1 MSKVLILG
9 CTGQDGSYL
18 TEILLNEGHK
28 VHGLLRKSATG
39 NTQNINHLIDSD
51 FYNSGQFKI
60 VRGDLLDHASI
71 FKAIA
76 EIEPDFIYNEA
87 DQDHVSWSYDIP
99 SYSLSTTTTAAVNLL
114 ESIRVINPKI
124 KLFQPVSSNMFGIP
138 KENKQNEETSHNPV
152 SPYGIAK
159 SATFHLCSFYRKSYE
174 MNIST
179 GILYNHESP
188 RRPEEY
194 LSRKVTKAVSRIKNG
209 LQKKLELGDLN
220 GYVDWGYAKE
230 YMEIAKKINESN
242 SSDDFIIGTGHL
254 TKVEDFVIKAFDKV
268 NLNWKDYVITS
279 DKFKRPVPT
288 GTLCADTS
296 KLEQKLSIK
305 PKVLID
311 ELIDIMLESD
321 LNDIKL

>member
-1 MSKVLILG
+1 
-9 CTGQDGSYL
+9 
-18 TEILLNEGHK
+18 
-28 VHGLLRKSATG
+28 
-39 NTQNINHLIDSD
+39 
-51 FYNSGQFKI
+51 
-60 VRGDLLDHASI
+60 
-71 FKAIA
+71 
-76 EIEPDFIYNEA
+76 
-87 DQDHVSWSYDIP
+87 
-99 SYSLSTTTTAAVNLL
+99 
-114 ESIRVINPKI
+114 
-124 KLFQPVSSNMFGIP
+124 
-138 KENKQNEETSHNPV
+138 
-152 SPYGIAK
+152 
-159 SATFHLCSFYRKSYE
+159 

-296 KLEQKLSIK
+296 KLERKLSIK

>member
-18 TEILLNEGHK
+18 TEILLNEGYT
-28 VHGLLRKSATG
+28 VYGLLRKSATG
-39 NTQNINHLIDSD
+39 NTKNIDHLIDSN
-51 FYNSGQFKI
+51 FYISRQFQI

-124 KLFQPVSSNMFGIP
+124 KLFQPVSSNMFGVP
-138 KENKQNEETSHNPV
+138 KDSKQNEETSHNPV

-159 SATFHLCSFYRKSYE
+159 SATFHLCRFYRKSYQ

-209 LQKKLELGDLN
+209 LQKNLELGDLN

-230 YMEIAKKINESN
+230 YMQIAQKINES
-242 SSDDFIIGTGHL
+242 SFSDDFIIGTGHL
-254 TKVEDFVIKAFDKV
+254 TKVEDFVSKAFDKV
-268 NLNWKDYVITS
+268 NLNWKDYVRTS

-288 GTLCADTS
+288 GVLCADTS
-296 KLEQKLSIK
+296 KLEKKLLIK

-321 LNDIKL
+321 MNEIKL